1 MHAAWGLALVA
12 GLVVGALCQ
21 RSRMCMVGG
30 IRNAVMFKDFGLVA
44 GFVTIILTVLVG
56 NLILG
61 KFNPGFTGQPVAHN
75 DGLWNF
81 LGTALMGWG
90 CVLLG
95 GCPLRQ
101 LILAAQGNGD
111 SAVTVFGM
119 LVGAALAH
127 NFGLA
132 GNPDS
137 KSEAGELIVG
147 GISTAGKIA
156 VVLGL
161 VVMLVVVILNLP
173 KKEEAKA

>member
-1 MHAAWGLALVA
+1 MYKR
-12 GLVVGALCQ
+12 Q
-21 RSRMCMVGG
+21 
-30 IRNAVMFKDFGLVA
+30 
-44 GFVTIILTVLVG
+44 LVG
-56 NLILG
+56 
-61 KFNPGFTGQPVAHN
+61 
-75 DGLWNF
+75 
-81 LGTALMGWG
+81 WG
-90 CVLLG
+90 SVLLG

-147 GISTAGKIA
+147 GISNAGKIA

>member
-1 MHAAWGLALVA
+1 MSDVEYILEANHRRARERELGERWDKIIR
-12 GLVVGALCQ
+12 Q
-21 RSRMCMVGG
+21 RKRKSELLKASEAFCFS
-30 IRNAVMFKDFGLVA
+30 I
-44 GFVTIILTVLVG
+44 
-56 NLILG
+56 
-61 KFNPGFTGQPVAHN
+61 
-75 DGLWNF
+75 
-81 LGTALMGWG
+81 G